1 MVQALASDLELA
13 KLTSL
18 LVAAHCRSQ
27 HVEANKLPDLI
38 ASVNEILRAQY
49 TSVGQVTSANAPI
62 HRSRRRGRLQTQGKH
77 PRATG
82 VAEHTGDTLP
92 HAVVRAASEPGRFSV
107 ARKGNVLYPSA
118 FRTVGDSAGAPA
130 RPDMG
135 QARTGSVGRSSTTTE
150 ASEARVPPRPPS

>member
-62 HRSRRRGRLQTQGKH
+62 RRSRRRGRLQTQGKH

-82 VAEHTGDTLP
+82 VPEHTADTIP
-92 HAVVRAASEPGRFSV
+92 QAVVRAASEPGLFSV
-107 ARKGNVLYPSA
+107 AHNGNLLHPSA
-118 FRTVGDSAGAPA
+118 FRTGGEKSWSAG
-130 RPDMG
+130 
-135 QARTGSVGRSSTTTE
+135 
-150 ASEARVPPRPPS
+150 PS